1 MEPSSILLLEPFS
14 CGSHKQ
20 LTDLLHA
27 EFPESEL
34 FSLPGKKW
42 HWKARTSALYFS
54 QVVPRHHSY
63 RTLFASSVLNLA
75 ELMALRPDLGK
86 LWKVIYFH
94 ENQLVYP
101 VRKQQERDF
110 QYGYNQIISCL
121 VADKVVFNSRYNME
135 SFLSSINSFLKLI
148 PDHRPKGILE
158 LIQPKCSVLP
168 FPIVYSKHTL
178 NSKNKSTDTGQE
190 DGRNKADNIH
200 KEDLA
205 AMSFGDSLNSKTSV
219 TGDVHEDTSEIHD
232 GNCTDENIKMLQ
244 ISNTEKSNTT
254 DVHLMENKIESGLNE
269 SGCSQEK
276 KPKNLEEWDKDLH
289 TKCKKAGIPEIS
301 STQDTGGSNNFA
313 TCDSSG
319 NTEHDHTFGVTSF
332 DLPGSG
338 EGNERRSDCHFQ
350 QTDGQKPL
358 HIVWPHRWEHDKG
371 PDTFFKVLFQ
381 LHEAGVDFHLS
392 VLGEQFTD
400 VPEIFDEA
408 KTRLSSKILHWGYQV
423 TKETY
428 FNILQ
433 QADCVV
439 STALHEFF
447 GVAMLEAVY
456 CGCYPLCPNR
466 LVYPEIFESEYL
478 YNTDNQLLKR
488 LRELCRR
495 PHLCRNHKIKVN
507 CEKYSWKKLKGDYQ
521 DLLQPKVKSQYLK
534 H

>member
-1 MEPSSILLLEPFS
+1 
-14 CGSHKQ
+14 
-20 LTDLLHA
+20 
-27 EFPESEL
+27 
-34 FSLPGKKW
+34 
-42 HWKARTSALYFS
+42 
-54 QVVPRHHSY
+54 
-63 RTLFASSVLNLA
+63 
-75 ELMALRPDLGK
+75 
-86 LWKVIYFH
+86 
-94 ENQLVYP
+94 
-101 VRKQQERDF
+101 
-110 QYGYNQIISCL
+110 
-121 VADKVVFNSRYNME
+121 ME

-168 FPIVYSKHTL
+168 FPIVYPKHTL

-232 GNCTDENIKMLQ
+232 SNCTDENIKMLQ

-358 HIVWPHRWEHDKG
+358 HIVWPHRW
-371 PDTFFKVLFQ
+371 
-381 LHEAGVDFHLS
+381 
-392 VLGEQFTD
+392 
-400 VPEIFDEA
+400 
-408 KTRLSSKILHWGYQV
+408 
-423 TKETY
+423 
-428 FNILQ
+428 
-433 QADCVV
+433 
-439 STALHEFF
+439 
-447 GVAMLEAVY
+447 
-456 CGCYPLCPNR
+456 
-466 LVYPEIFESEYL
+466 
-478 YNTDNQLLKR
+478 
-488 LRELCRR
+488 
-495 PHLCRNHKIKVN
+495 
-507 CEKYSWKKLKGDYQ
+507 
-521 DLLQPKVKSQYLK
+521 
-534 H
+534 